1 MPKRTLTSLAAL
13 ALLTGCS
20 SDSSAPASPTTPTA
34 STPATQQ
41 PGTVTPLPTPATP
54 PAATTAP
61 HRVETSFFGVLGDQ
75 INETRD
81 FVTRLWVM
89 QWSWGG
95 DIATQLAEI
104 AAARVPATFDL
115 DRVLYPPGATTLYH
129 DAEQR
134 LRDLAAQMV
143 ASGADEFIDSVHPCD
158 EPNLKELKRSDSIPA
173 ATELVRRVFQNKR
186 WRCNF
191 SGAYTWDHMDLF
203 DDVGCDHL
211 RLVDKVVAASTDFDS
226 NVTPPIADTWLAQMR
241 PDQGLLLVPGGSEM
255 DYAAPNIQLWIDYAK
270 KVAATGRNVEVCGF
284 AWRVPEGAIGMHDPM
299 VGICDQPALRAQ
311 YEAAFKG
318 KA

>member
-1 MPKRTLTSLAAL
+1 MKRTAIAIAVL
-13 ALLTGCS
+13 LLTGCS
-20 SDSSAPASPTTPTA
+20 DSGSTSSSAPAVSPVPTVQQPVAVTPV
-34 STPATQQ
+34 STPAQA
-41 PGTVTPLPTPATP
+41 PATTG
-54 PAATTAP
+54 ARY
-61 HRVETSFFGVLGDQ
+61 RVETSFFGVLGDQ

-115 DRVLYPPGATTLYH
+115 DRVLYPPGATTLYP

-158 EPNLKELKRSDSIPA
+158 EPNLKELKRSDSITA
-173 ATELVRRVFQNKR
+173 ATELVRRVFPNKR